1 MNEVVLKEALTASY
15 AAGALD
21 PALRLLMETQAAIR
35 TTARAELDAADAL
48 AGAILERQ
56 APAALHA
63 DSLASVMAS
72 IDAPPVPGE
81 KPPGGAEQQAARA
94 AGGLIDEILRLPRP
108 LHDVALNAIGHGG
121 WMFAGPGLRTLA
133 LPIRSD
139 SRTELLRIEPG
150 WGAPRHT
157 HTGLELTLIMT
168 GGFKDR
174 RRRFGPGDIVVSGPE
189 ITHNPV
195 ADKGDVCYA
204 LAVTEGS
211 LSFTGAFGL
220 LQRFWRQ

>member
-35 TTARAELDAADAL
+35 VTAKAELEAADAV
-48 AGAILERQ
+48 AGALLERQ
-56 APAALHA
+56 APAAMSPQA
-63 DSLASVMAS
+63 LASVMTAIEAS
-72 IDAPPVPGE
+72 PAADNP
-81 KPPGGAEQQAARA
+81 EQRAARA

-168 GGFKDR
+168 GAFKDGR
-174 RRRFGPGDIVVSGPE
+174 GRFGPGEIVVSGPD

-195 ADKGDVCYA
+195 ADRGEVCYA
-204 LAVTEGS
+204 LAVTEGK

-220 LQRFWRQ
+220 IQRFWRQ

>member
-21 PALRLLMETQAAIR
+21 PALRLLMETQASIR
-35 TTARAELDAADAL
+35 VTAKAELDAAEAL
-48 AGAILERQ
+48 AGALLERQ
-56 APAALHA
+56 PPAAMSPDA
-63 DSLASVMAS
+63 LASVMAV
-72 IDAPPVPGE
+72 IDAPAPMDS
-81 KPPGGAEQQAARA
+81 AEQLAARA

-168 GGFKDR
+168 GAFKDSR
-174 RRRFGPGDIVVSGPE
+174 GRFGPGEIVVSGPD

-204 LAVTEGS
+204 LAVTEGK

-220 LQRFWRQ
+220 FQRFWRQ

>member
-35 TTARAELDAADAL
+35 VTAKAELNAAEAL
-48 AGAILERQ
+48 AGALLERQ
-56 APAALHA
+56 PPAAMSPDA
-63 DSLASVMAS
+63 LASVMAV
-72 IDAPPVPGE
+72 IDAPAPMDS
-81 KPPGGAEQQAARA
+81 AEQLAARA

-168 GGFKDR
+168 GAFKDSR
-174 RRRFGPGDIVVSGPE
+174 GRFGPGEIVVSGPD

-204 LAVTEGS
+204 LAVTEGK

-220 LQRFWRQ
+220 FQRFWRQ

>member
-35 TTARAELDAADAL
+35 VTAKAELDAAEAL
-48 AGAILERQ
+48 AGALLERQ
-56 APAALHA
+56 PPAAMSPDA
-63 DSLASVMAS
+63 LASVMAV
-72 IDAPPVPGE
+72 IDAPAPMDS
-81 KPPGGAEQQAARA
+81 AEQLAARA

-168 GGFKDR
+168 GAFKDSR
-174 RRRFGPGDIVVSGPE
+174 GRFGPGEIVVSGPD

-204 LAVTEGS
+204 LAVTEGK

-220 LQRFWRQ
+220 FQRFWRQ

>member
-35 TTARAELDAADAL
+35 TSAKAELNAADAV
-48 AGAILERQ
+48 AGALLERQ
-56 APAALHA
+56 TPAAMNPDA
-63 DSLASVMAS
+63 LASVLAA
-72 IDAPPVPGE
+72 IETPVAME
-81 KPPGGAEQQAARA
+81 GAEQRAARA

-133 LPIRSD
+133 LPIRAD

-168 GGFKDR
+168 GAFKDNR
-174 RRRFGPGDIVVSGPE
+174 GRFGPGEIVVSGPE
-189 ITHNPV
+189 ITHNPI
-195 ADKGDVCYA
+195 ADKGEVCYA

-220 LQRFWRQ
+220 FQRFWRQ

>member
-1 MNEVVLKEALTASY
+1 
-15 AAGALD
+15 
-21 PALRLLMETQAAIR
+21 METQAAIR
-35 TTARAELDAADAL
+35 VTAKAELDAAEAL
-48 AGAILERQ
+48 AGALLERQ
-56 APAALHA
+56 PPAAMSPDA
-63 DSLASVMAS
+63 LASVMAV
-72 IDAPPVPGE
+72 IDAPAPMDS
-81 KPPGGAEQQAARA
+81 AEQLAARA

-168 GGFKDR
+168 GAFKDSR
-174 RRRFGPGDIVVSGPE
+174 GRFGPGEIVVSGPD

-204 LAVTEGS
+204 LAVTEGK

-220 LQRFWRQ
+220 FQRFWRQ